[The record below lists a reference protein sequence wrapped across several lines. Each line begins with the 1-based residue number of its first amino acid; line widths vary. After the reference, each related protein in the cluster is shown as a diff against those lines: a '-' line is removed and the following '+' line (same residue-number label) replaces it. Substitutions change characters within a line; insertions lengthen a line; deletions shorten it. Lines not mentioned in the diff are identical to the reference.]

1 MNIPAD
7 RDTTWTIFIR
17 KLKWMAVG
25 VLVPEY
31 VAVMAITE
39 WWDARFL
46 QKEMQQVC
54 SLRVNMT
61 FDRRRAHG

>member
-1 MNIPAD
+1 VNIPAD
-7 RDTTWTIFIR
+7 RDTMWTVYIR

-25 VLVPEY
+25 VLIPEY

-46 QKEMQQVC
+46 RKEMQQFC
-54 SLRVNMT
+54 GLRVHRT
-61 FDRRRAHG
+61 FDKRSACG